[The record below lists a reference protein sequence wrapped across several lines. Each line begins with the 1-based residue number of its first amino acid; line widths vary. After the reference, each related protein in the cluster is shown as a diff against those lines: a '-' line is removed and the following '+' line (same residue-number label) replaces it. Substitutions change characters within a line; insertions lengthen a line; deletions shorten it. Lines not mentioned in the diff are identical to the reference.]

1 VYGLNVETLKVGAMV
16 IRVCALFVFLTASVP
31 VIAQDAAAEKTE
43 APKTEAPKLETTIQ
57 KASYAIG
64 FNFAKKLQ
72 SDGLTP
78 DAKALT
84 AGMAAALADEKS
96 ALSPKEIQAVFEELG
111 AEMQKAAEAKAVKN
125 LEIGKAFLEEN
136 KKKDGIKVTKSGLQY
151 LVIKEG
157 TGATPTKASTVTA
170 HYRGTFLDG
179 EKFDSSYAGDEPT
192 ADEKPFTRAVTGVIP
207 GWTEALQL
215 MKVGAKYRLFVPSDL
230 AYGEAGVPGIPPN
243 SVLIFD
249 IELVA
254 SK

>member
-1 VYGLNVETLKVGAMV
+1 MV
-16 IRVCALFVFLTASVP
+16 IRVCSLFLFLTTSVYA
-31 VIAQDAAAEKTE
+31 IAQDAASE
-43 APKTEAPKLETTIQ
+43 KTEAPKLETTIQ

-72 SDGLTP
+72 NDGLTP

-84 AGMAAALADEKS
+84 AGIAAALADEKS
-96 ALSPKEIQAVFEELG
+96 ALTQDEIKSVFAKLD
-111 AEMQKAAEAKAVKN
+111 AEMQKAAEEKAAKNV
-125 LEIGKAFLEEN
+125 ETGKAFLEEN
-136 KKKDGIKVTKSGLQY
+136 KKKNGIKVTKSGLQY
-151 LVIKEG
+151 LVIKAG
-157 TGATPTKASTVTA
+157 TGATPTKSSTVTT
-170 HYRGTFLDG
+170 HYRGTFIDG
-179 EKFDSSYAGDEPT
+179 KKFDSSYAGDEPT
-192 ADEKPFTRAVTGVIP
+192 ATEEPISFPVTGVIA

-230 AYGEAGVPGIPPN
+230 AYGEAGRPSIPPN

>member
-1 VYGLNVETLKVGAMV
+1 MV
-16 IRVCALFVFLTASVP
+16 IRVCALFLFLTTSVSA
-31 VIAQDAAAEKTE
+31 IAQDAAAE
-43 APKTEAPKLETTIQ
+43 KTEAPKLETTIQ

-78 DAKALT
+78 DVNALT
-84 AGMAAALADEKS
+84 AGIAAALADEKS
-96 ALSPKEIQAVFEELG
+96 ALTPDEIKAVFAKLG
-111 AEMQKAAEAKAVKN
+111 AEMQKATEEKAGKN
-125 LEIGKAFLEEN
+125 LEAGKAFLEEN

-157 TGATPTKASTVTA
+157 TGAMPTKASTVTT
-170 HYRGTFLDG
+170 HYRGTFIDG
-179 EKFDSSYAGDEPT
+179 KKFDSSYEGDEPT
-192 ADEKPFTRAVTGVIP
+192 ATEEPISFPVTGVIA

-230 AYGEAGVPGIPPN
+230 AYGEAGRPSIAPN

>member
-1 VYGLNVETLKVGAMV
+1 MV
-16 IRVCALFVFLTASVP
+16 IRVCALCLFLTTSVSA
-31 VIAQDAAAEKTE
+31 IAQDAVAE
-43 APKTEAPKLETTIQ
+43 KTEAPKLETTIQ

-78 DAKALT
+78 DVDALT
-84 AGMAAALADEKS
+84 AGIAAALADEKS
-96 ALSPKEIQAVFEELG
+96 VLTPEEIKAVFAKLG
-111 AEMQKAAEAKAVKN
+111 AEMQKATEEKAGKN
-125 LEIGKAFLEEN
+125 LETGKAFLEEN
-136 KKKDGIKVTKSGLQY
+136 KKKEGIKVTKSGLQY

-157 TGATPTKASTVTA
+157 TGATPTKASTVTT
-170 HYRGTFLDG
+170 HYRGTFIDG
-179 EKFDSSYAGDEPT
+179 KKFDSSYEGDEPT
-192 ADEKPFTRAVTGVIP
+192 ATEEPISFPVTGVIA

-230 AYGEAGVPGIPPN
+230 AYGEAGRPSIAPN

>member
-1 VYGLNVETLKVGAMV
+1 MV
-16 IRVCALFVFLTASVP
+16 IRACALLLVLTASVYA
-31 VIAQDAAAEKTE
+31 IAQDAAAEK
-43 APKTEAPKLETTIQ
+43 AEAPKLETTSE

-84 AGMAAALADEKS
+84 AGIAAALADEKC
-96 ALSPKEIQAVFEELG
+96 ALSPAEIQAVFEKLG
-111 AEMQKAAEAKAVKN
+111 AEMQKATGEKAAKN
-125 LEIGKAFLEEN
+125 LEVGKAFLEEN

-157 TGATPTKASTVTA
+157 TGATPTKASTVTT
-170 HYRGTFLDG
+170 HYRGTFIDG
-179 EKFDSSYAGDEPT
+179 KKFDSSYEGDEPT
-192 ADEKPFTRAVTGVIP
+192 ATEKPISFQVTGVIA

-230 AYGEAGVPGIPPN
+230 AYKEAGRPSIPPN

-254 SK
+254 TK

>member
-1 VYGLNVETLKVGAMV
+1 MYGQSVETLKVGAMV
-16 IRVCALFVFLTASVP
+16 IRVCALFLFLTASVSAF
-31 VIAQDAAAEKTE
+31 AQDAAAE
-43 APKTEAPKLETTIQ
+43 KTEAPKLETTIQ

-84 AGMAAALADEKS
+84 AGIAAALADEKS
-96 ALSPKEIQAVFEELG
+96 ALTPEEIQAVFAELG
-111 AEMQKAAEAKAVKN
+111 AEMQKASEAKAVKN

-136 KKKDGIKVTKSGLQY
+136 KKKEGIKVTKSGLQY
-151 LVIKEG
+151 LIIKEG
-157 TGATPTKASTVTA
+157 TGATPTKASTVTT
-170 HYRGTFLDG
+170 HYRGTFIDG
-179 EKFDSSYAGDEPT
+179 KKFDSSYAGDEPT
-192 ADEKPFTRAVTGVIP
+192 ADEEPISFPVTGVIA

-230 AYGEAGVPGIPPN
+230 AYKEAGRPSIPPN

>member
-1 VYGLNVETLKVGAMV
+1 MV
-16 IRVCALFVFLTASVP
+16 IRVCALFLFLTTAVS
-31 VIAQDAAAEKTE
+31 VIAQDAGAE
-43 APKTEAPKLETTIQ
+43 KTEAPKLETTIE

-72 SDGLTP
+72 NDGLTP
-78 DAKALT
+78 DVKALT
-84 AGMAAALADEKS
+84 AGIAAALAGEES
-96 ALSPKEIQAVFEELG
+96 ALSEEEIKAVFAKLQ
-111 AEMQKAAEAKAVKN
+111 ADMQKLAGEKAVKT
-125 LEIGKAFLEEN
+125 LEAGKAFLEEN
-136 KKKDGIKVTKSGLQY
+136 KKTDGIKVTKSGLQY

-157 TGATPTKASTVTA
+157 TGATPTKASTVTT
-170 HYRGTFLDG
+170 HYRGTFIDG
-179 EKFDSSYAGDEPT
+179 KKFDSSYAGDEPT
-192 ADEKPFTRAVTGVIP
+192 ATEEPISFPVTGVIK

-230 AYGEAGVPGIPPN
+230 AYGEAGRPSIAPN